1 MFLPNSVAM
10 CGADVDLSVFD
21 LDLVYV
27 YDNEPRNRQIVDRI
41 DKTIEEGHKVV
52 IWPKDLGEKDLND
65 LVNTGVNVKSMVE
78 SNVYQGLEAKLQL
91 SNWKV

>member
-1 MFLPNSVAM
+1 MTPQKVYGLDKINRDQTVYVTEGPFDSMFLPNSVAM
-10 CGADVDLSVFD
+10 CGADVDLSVFN

-52 IWPKDLGEKDLND
+52 IWPKDR
-65 LVNTGVNVKSMVE
+65 
-78 SNVYQGLEAKLQL
+78 
-91 SNWKV
+91 